1 MQYCVQLLHETVHCT
16 AGATGQRLV
25 ESGSINK
32 SLLTLGNVINALA
45 DSSNSGNSAAHIP
58 YRNSTLTWLLR
69 QSLGGN
75 ARTIMIATVS
85 PSCRQRD
92 ETLSTL
98 RYAERAKRIQ
108 THAVVNE
115 DPNVTIIRQ
124 LRQEIEQL
132 RAALQSTQAGL
143 NSSINSSAGLS
154 GVMNFSN
161 LKMNDS
167 LMSEMTSVSN
177 GDVQELDDD
186 VEVDET
192 DDTDVQQVEEDNND
206 SYSDNNDDDDVY
218 STEALPPPPV
228 AVAAAITDVD
238 SGSTTNGSKSSTSSR
253 PTRSLSP
260 LTLARIAL
268 TTKAIAAGDRE
279 FSASKS
285 NLYDTVN
292 AITADTKISAM
303 YDNDSNDDTTALP
316 SPATAADTRS
326 TSTKAGVRSS
336 ATAATAV
343 TTTAMSLYKQHEQLV
358 LQTRAIVASIQRD
371 ECDAVELFD
380 DYCESTEIHDYL
392 KNDVLTLL
400 PQIVT
405 ANTLLQS
412 TNLSSSSSGG
422 HNSSSALHDIHMYMP
437 TLLCVCDSTGGTQQ
451 LHQQQLHQQQQL
463 QQQQL
468 SVATAVRQSLP
479 AKSVTSPSALH
490 MRLRSADGFVS
501 PRAAART
508 FGNAASPTNNGAQQS
523 SRFFPAATQ
532 TRPGIGNRQF
542 SHVRKISG
550 NNNNTATTGDM
561 SDGIVQHSEVSLL
574 SSALSPLHTVSQM
587 RYAVGVKGVNSQ
599 GITVRTWSV
608 TEFNS
613 YLQQLQAVKR
623 AKVTATKQTAAAAVP
638 PLSLPL
644 YEAVNEIRI
653 GVAAIP
659 LTTLLHHFQMRA
671 CVAVIGCASSNS
683 SQMIG
688 EVDVYMTVNH
698 DHDRSESSSSSS
710 SELTITL
717 EIERVRIQTATN
729 KLQQGTMCLRY
740 AVFDESHG
748 LVQEQQQ
755 EDDDGYNASNTG
767 SATTALSEVTFST
780 LSSDTFY
787 TDYDDDDIDIT
798 SSETATRTSINTN
811 SIAAVELGHT
821 QCYTFSRASFE
832 LLVQLQT
839 GGLRFEM
846 YRILDTATATT
857 DNAHVDSNTSTASA
871 VEDESSETFML
882 QGIPVL
888 PRHIAAHLCCNDGNS
903 MNSRYISGIMAVHAP
918 LTTVTSSPTSAT
930 VTTTVPVSGT
940 ANVGGRGQ
948 RKIRK
953 TSVLTPSDTN
963 MDSCDGTAVTDDSCT
978 IFTTVDVLEA
988 RTTAVSSQAQPL
1000 SDYTPADYK
1009 PEQSAVASAV
1019 AAASDSSD
1027 INSGSV
1033 AMTPITSPRSST
1045 SSLMLS
1051 PRDSSVAMSSS
1062 VWPISSNACGA
1073 FYIEEA
1079 ANSTVSDRAVVINL
1093 MQIIQQQQLQQ
1104 QQQHGTTTDDNDID
1118 ALQQQMSIES
1128 VAACGVGSAKLS
1140 AKTDALTAGSPKA
1153 LPTVNNRNVTAVSTL
1168 KPLQLLSVVR
1178 NSAYKTLTV
1187 TAKLP
1192 SLQLL
1197 TTPCAKGGRVV
1208 VPLVLFVYVTGV
1220 LQPLQISIDVKFK
1233 VVPRADATI
1242 MTSMKVLTGRS
1253 VR

>member
-1 MQYCVQLLHETVHCT
+1 MLHTPIWIIRYT

-45 DSSNSGNSAAHIP
+45 DSSISGNSAAHVP

-161 LKMNDS
+161 LNLNDS
-167 LMSEMTSVSN
+167 LMSEMTSASN

-192 DDTDVQQVEEDNND
+192 DDTDVQQVEEDNNN
-206 SYSDNNDDDDVY
+206 SYSDNDDEF
-218 STEALPPPPV
+218 SIEALPLPPV
-228 AVAAAITDVD
+228 PIATAAEVSAATDVD
-238 SGSTTNGSKSSTSSR
+238 SSSSKSSKSSR

-292 AITADTKISAM
+292 AITADTKSSAM
-303 YDNDSNDDTTALP
+303 FDNDGNDDTTALP
-316 SPATAADTRS
+316 SPAAAADTSS
-326 TSTKAGVRSS
+326 TSIKAGVRSS

-380 DYCESTEIHDYL
+380 EYCESTEIHDYL
-392 KNDVLTLL
+392 KDDVLTLL

-412 TNLSSSSSGG
+412 TNLSSSSSSGG
-422 HNSSSALHDIHMYMP
+422 NSSGSALHDIHMYMP
-437 TLLCVCDSTGGTQQ
+437 TLLCVCDNTGGTQQ
-451 LHQQQLHQQQQL
+451 LHQQQLQQQQL

-550 NNNNTATTGDM
+550 NNNNTPTTGDM
-561 SDGIVQHSEVSLL
+561 SDGVVQHIEVSLL

-587 RYAVGVKGVNSQ
+587 RYAVGVRGVNGQ
-599 GITVRTWSV
+599 GITVKTWSA
-608 TEFNS
+608 TEFNN
-613 YLQQLQAVKR
+613 YLQQLQAVKH
-623 AKVTATKQTAAAAVP
+623 AKVTASKQAAAAAAQ

-644 YEAVNEIRI
+644 YEAVNEIRVGI
-653 GVAAIP
+653 AAIP

-671 CVAVIGCASSNS
+671 CVAVVGCASSNS
-683 SQMIG
+683 SQVIG

-698 DHDRSESSSSSS
+698 YHDSSESSSSSS

-717 EIERVRIQTATN
+717 EIERVRIQNATN

-748 LVQEQQQ
+748 LVQQQQ
-755 EDDDGYNASNTG
+755 QQQQQQDDDSYDINNTG
-767 SATTALSEVTFST
+767 IATAELSEVTFST

-787 TDYDDDDIDIT
+787 TDYDDDDIDNST
-798 SSETATRTSINTN
+798 SEQATRTSINTN
-811 SIAAVELGHT
+811 SIAVVELGHT

-846 YRILDTATATT
+846 YRILDTATATN
-857 DNAHVDSNTSTASA
+857 DNAHVDSTTTTASA
-871 VEDESSETFML
+871 IEDESSETFML

-888 PRHIAAHLCCNDGNS
+888 PRHIAAHLCCNDGSS

-918 LTTVTSSPTSAT
+918 LTTVTSSPTS
-930 VTTTVPVSGT
+930 TVPVPATS
-940 ANVGGRGQ
+940 NVGGRGQ
-948 RKIRK
+948 RKSRK

-1019 AAASDSSD
+1019 AAASDNSD
-1027 INSGSV
+1027 IGSGTV
-1033 AMTPITSPRSST
+1033 TMTPITSPRSST

-1093 MQIIQQQQLQQ
+1093 MQILQQQQLQQ
-1104 QQQHGTTTDDNDID
+1104 QQQQYGTNTDDNDID

-1153 LPTVNNRNVTAVSTL
+1153 LPTVNNRHVTAVSTL

-1178 NSAYKTLTV
+1178 NSANKTLTV

-1192 SLQLL
+1192 SLHLL